1 MSSTRATTNRHA
13 DDLWRRSSRRLCRR
27 GACLPFLAKWPKGR
41 ERVWTG
47 DGPEVVSFFWPH
59 LPVGHPFLEVDIC
72 TGAQTNLWRQ
82 VHGPLPTAV
91 KQVPDEYRPTIL
103 MAVFGNL
110 STAVWNISDLLVIAF
125 LLPSLSSWQERSR
138 ERSRCSRTC
147 SAAWWPPGTCQ
158 RPLVTAVEDLGWHV
172 IDHQPGLSSGYKRF
186 PLPFLFLEKEKGRQE
201 EIVHGRYGRL
211 VAGSQKKETLV
222 SQLMTKRQ

>member
-1 MSSTRATTNRHA
+1 MLAKKIKIASNQVPVPRHVLNTRHDKPPRRTTSWSH
-13 DDLWRRSSRRLCRR
+13 LWRRSSRRLCRR

-125 LLPSLSSWQERSR
+125 LLPSLSSWQER
-138 ERSRCSRTC
+138 
-147 SAAWWPPGTCQ
+147 
-158 RPLVTAVEDLGWHV
+158 
-172 IDHQPGLSSGYKRF
+172 
-186 PLPFLFLEKEKGRQE
+186 
-201 EIVHGRYGRL
+201 
-211 VAGSQKKETLV
+211 
-222 SQLMTKRQ
+222 